1 MIRQFRLIALS
12 AATILQG
19 CASTGFK
26 GTVMHGVSSSPI
38 VRIVN
43 ENPRTMRV
51 YLRSGAATIS
61 LGTVPG
67 LDSRQFL
74 VPRGSFAAKSE
85 VYLEASER
93 GGSSNFRS
101 ESFSLNEGR
110 AVWWT
115 LNHQRANSLVVK

>member
-1 MIRQFRLIALS
+1 MIRQFRLIALC
-12 AATILQG
+12 AATILHG
-19 CASTGFK
+19 CASTGLD
-26 GTVMHGVSSSPI
+26 GTVMRRVSPPPI

-43 ENPRTMRV
+43 QSPRTIRV
-51 YLRSGAATIS
+51 YLRSAAVTIP
-61 LGTVPG
+61 LGIVPG

-74 VPRGSFAAKSE
+74 VPRGSYAAWSE
-85 VYLEASER
+85 VHLEAVER

-101 ESFSLNEGR
+101 ESFSLTEGR